1 MASIEKR
8 KTKKGMTYR
17 ITVYTGKH
25 DLQGKPVR
33 HRTVYKAEPWLTER
47 QADKNARTYA
57 DKFEELLHHGFR
69 VDETVTIREWVDHVL
84 SVKETAG
91 RKKKTISGYRRYAVR
106 VNDAFG
112 NLSVREIHAYDIE
125 AFFEKLTTE
134 KCATAERAIARKEID
149 WQKLLCQESLS
160 KSELARRAGVSES
173 TVASAISGARI
184 YASKAKSIAEVLQY
198 ATEELFTFEAATQTL
213 SARTIE
219 GYYRFLSVIFS
230 AAEREGVITVNPMK
244 HIEPP
249 TFERQEAEV
258 LQPEDLQRVYEA
270 IEQEPLDKKC
280 MIHLLL
286 VTGCRRGELAGLR
299 WSRVIWDE
307 QAVKIDRTIQYTVE
321 NGVYED
327 TTKTRQNRIIR
338 LPHETMALLR
348 ELQIWQQHNSYSAN
362 PNYKNSDNLFRRRDG
377 GIINPDTISGYVRRF
392 QIKYNLSQIYP
403 HLFRHTMASILYYSG
418 SDPVSISKRLG
429 HAQVSTT
436 QNIYSHLIQ
445 QADIDSAEHIADA
458 IFRGKKTK

>member
-8 KTKKGMTYR
+8 KTKKGRTYR

-25 DLQGKPVR
+25 DLQGKPIR
-33 HRTVYKAEPWLTER
+33 HRTIYKAEPWMTER
-47 QADKNARTYA
+47 QADKNARAIA
-57 DKFEELLHHGFR
+57 DQFEAQLHHGLR
-69 VDETVTIREWVDHVL
+69 LDESITVREWVEHVL
-84 SVKETAG
+84 SVKEAAG

-106 VNDAFG
+106 VNEAFG
-112 NLSVREIHAYDIE
+112 ELRLQEINAYEIE
-125 AFFEKLTTE
+125 AFFEELITKT
-134 KCATAERAIARKEID
+134 KATATRAISREKIE
-149 WQKLLCQESLS
+149 WEKLLRQEVLS
-160 KSELARRAGVSES
+160 KAELARQAGISES
-173 TVASAISGARI
+173 TVANAINGVRI
-184 YASKAKSIAEVLQY
+184 YATKAERIAAILRI
-198 ATEELFTFEAATQTL
+198 APEELFVFEDAMQSL
-213 SARTIE
+213 SAGTIK

-230 AAEREGVITVNPMK
+230 VAEREGVISVNPMK
-244 HIEPP
+244 RIEAP
-249 TFERQEAEV
+249 TFEKKEVEV
-258 LQPEDLQRVYEA
+258 LQPEDLQRIYSA
-270 IEQEPLDKKC
+270 IEQEPIDKRC
-280 MIHLLL
+280 IIHLLL

-299 WSRVIWDE
+299 WSRVLWNE

-338 LPHETMALLR
+338 LPHETVLLLR
-348 ELQIWQQHNSYSAN
+348 ELQTWQQNNHYSAD
-362 PNYKNSDNLFRRRDG
+362 PNYKKSDNIFRRRDG
-377 GIINPDTISGYVRRF
+377 GVIHPDTISGYVRRF
-392 QIKYNLSQIYP
+392 QKKYNLSQIYP

-458 IFRGKKTK
+458 ILRGKKAK

>member
-8 KTKKGMTYR
+8 RTKKGLTYR

-25 DLQGKPVR
+25 DLRGKPVR

-47 QADKNARTYA
+47 QADKSARAFA
-57 DKFEELLHHGFR
+57 DQFEVQLQHGLH
-69 VDETVTIREWVDHVL
+69 VDETMTIREWIDHVL
-84 SVKETAG
+84 STKETAR

-106 VNDAFG
+106 VNEMLGDY
-112 NLSVREIHAYDIE
+112 RIQEIKPFDIE
-125 AFFEKLTTE
+125 AFLENLTKE
-134 KCATAERAIARKEID
+134 KCATENRAVVRDGIELQTLMLQD
-149 WQKLLCQESLS
+149 TLS
-160 KSELARRAGVSES
+160 KSELARRAGISKS
-173 TVASAISGARI
+173 TVTNAIRGVRI

-198 ATEELFTFEAATQTL
+198 APEDLFVFEAATQNL
-213 SARTIE
+213 SAGTIE

-230 AAEREGVITVNPMK
+230 AAEREGVISVNPMK
-244 HIEPP
+244 RIETP
-249 TFERQEAEV
+249 TFEKQEAEV
-258 LQPEDLQRVYEA
+258 LQPEDLQRVYSA
-270 IEQEPLDKKC
+270 IEQEPIDKKC

-299 WSRVIWDE
+299 WSRVLWNE

-338 LPHETMALLR
+338 LPHETMLLLR
-348 ELQIWQQHNSYSAN
+348 ELQTWQQNNRYSAD
-362 PNYKNSDNLFRRRDG
+362 PNYKKSDNLFRRRDG
-377 GIINPDTISGYVRRF
+377 GVIHPDTISGYVRRF
-392 QIKYNLSQIYP
+392 QKKYNLSQIYP